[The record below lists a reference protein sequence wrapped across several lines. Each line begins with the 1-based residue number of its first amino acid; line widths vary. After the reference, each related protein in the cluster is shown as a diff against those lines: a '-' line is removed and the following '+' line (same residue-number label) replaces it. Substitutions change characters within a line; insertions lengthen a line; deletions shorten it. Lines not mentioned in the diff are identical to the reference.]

1 MIARLACE
9 HLQWNKPDTS
19 PKIQSMLAALKK
31 MEAAGL
37 LNLPPSRHGHSV
49 HIQPITHT
57 ERTNPGVELLVSA
70 GKLGDLRISIARG
83 PDDQALWNEYVDRY
97 HYLGYTPLAGAQMKY
112 FVYARGQLVALMG
125 FGASA
130 WKIAPRDWFIG
141 WSSEHREANLHLIVN
156 NSRFLILPWVCSK
169 NLASKVLA
177 SVSNRLAG
185 DWQERYNYK
194 PVLLETFVEKK
205 RFAGTCY
212 KAANWQHVG
221 TTQGRGRKDRFSQAA
236 LPVKEIFLFPL
247 QKDFKTLLC

>member
-31 MEAAGL
+31 MEADGL

-130 WKIAPRDWFIG
+130 WKIAPR
-141 WSSEHREANLHLIVN
+141 N
-156 NSRFLILPWVCSK
+156 
-169 NLASKVLA
+169 
-177 SVSNRLAG
+177 
-185 DWQERYNYK
+185 
-194 PVLLETFVEKK
+194 
-205 RFAGTCY
+205 
-212 KAANWQHVG
+212 
-221 TTQGRGRKDRFSQAA
+221 
-236 LPVKEIFLFPL
+236 
-247 QKDFKTLLC
+247 